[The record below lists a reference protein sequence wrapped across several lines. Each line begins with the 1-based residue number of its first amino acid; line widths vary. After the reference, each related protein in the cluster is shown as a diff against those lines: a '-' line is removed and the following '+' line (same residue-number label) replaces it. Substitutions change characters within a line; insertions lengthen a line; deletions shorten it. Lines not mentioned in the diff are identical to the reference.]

1 MSGRERKAGQDR
13 NCRKQSACRRSR
25 ETETRRKAGIGR
37 WFLMIG
43 LVFLLSP
50 VSVSASEAS
59 DPDSYD
65 YSGIQEVLD
74 EASEDPPTFS
84 ELAKQFF
91 SGQGKE
97 ALSRIPAW
105 LESCFFSELKGGR
118 RLLSQVLLLAAFG
131 AVFSGLSDAFRDK
144 QAGETGFYVTY
155 LLLLSLLF
163 TGFQEAVSAAETVME
178 QVTAFMGALVPAFT
192 LSVAASGK
200 PLTAV
205 FSYEFILICVNAA
218 QWCFQM
224 LFLPGIQIFAVVSLV
239 GQISKEE
246 MLGKL
251 QELLELVLGWGM
263 KALLGLILGY
273 GAVQSLVLPLADSLK
288 TGAVTRILSAIP
300 GIGNS
305 AGAAAE
311 LAAGTANLIKNSM
324 GAAALAALLFLAA
337 VPLLKLLVLALLYQ
351 GAAALVQPAADER
364 VTECLSSMGKGMLLL
379 FKLTGGAV
387 CLFFLS
393 VALVCG
399 FTSAGL

>member
-1 MSGRERKAGQDR
+1 MNGR
-13 NCRKQSACRRSR
+13 NIC
-25 ETETRRKAGIGR
+25 
-37 WFLMIG
+37 
-43 LVFLLSP
+43 VLLLIVWIFMG
-50 VSVSASEAS
+50 VSVSASEAT
-59 DPDSYD
+59 DLDSYD
-65 YSGIQEVLD
+65 YSGMQEVLD
-74 EASEDPPTFS
+74 EASEDPPSFS

-97 ALSRIPAW
+97 ALSQIPSW
-105 LESCFFSELKGGR
+105 LENRFFSELKGGR
-118 RLLSQVLLLAAFG
+118 RLLGQVLFLAAFG

-163 TGFQEAVSAAETVME
+163 TGFQEAVSSAETVMN

-218 QWCFQM
+218 QWCFRM
-224 LFLPGIQIFAVVSLV
+224 IFLPGIQIFAVVSLV
-239 GQISKEE
+239 GQISREE

-263 KALLGLILGY
+263 KALMGVILGY
-273 GAVQSLVLPLADSLK
+273 GAIQSLVLPLADSLK

-305 AGAAAE
+305 AGAAAG
-311 LAAGTANLIKNSM
+311 LVAGMANLIKNSM
-324 GAAALAALLFLAA
+324 GAAALAALLFLA
-337 VPLLKLLVLALLYQ
+337 VIPLLKLLVLALLYQ

-364 VTECLSSMGKGMLLL
+364 VTECLSSMARGMLLL
-379 FKLTGGAV
+379 FKLTGGTV

-399 FTSAGL
+399 FPSAGL